1 MKISYSDLSKTISH
15 ALRHEPWVYELEL
28 DNDGWV
34 SVKTLLDSLR
44 TVKSEWNNLT
54 IEHLKKMILK
64 AGKKRHEL
72 KENKIRALYGHTI
85 PGKLKKVAA
94 EPPDILYH
102 GTAPETVKLI
112 FLEGL
117 KPMSRQY
124 VHLGVEI
131 KTAEKVG
138 LRKSRTPVI
147 LKIDAKKAYQEGIA
161 FYEGNDKIWL
171 SDVIPPEFI
180 RT

>member
-94 EPPDILYH
+94 EPP
-102 GTAPETVKLI
+102 
-112 FLEGL
+112 FR
-117 KPMSRQY
+117 S
-124 VHLGVEI
+124 
-131 KTAEKVG
+131 
-138 LRKSRTPVI
+138 
-147 LKIDAKKAYQEGIA
+147 
-161 FYEGNDKIWL
+161 
-171 SDVIPPEFI
+171 
-180 RT
+180 